1 VVKKKEKNIHKNMPI
16 HELVGHQGSIQCCK
30 FLSGNFLISGSSDA
44 KVCVWDLES
53 PQVYLSMHNDHTAD
67 VLCMATYEND
77 SNIFL
82 TGTYLAKILF
92 YFLGSADLTSKIWD
106 IRVKQPVQ
114 ATYKNH
120 ESVINTVQFFPLDS
134 PTTFASGSDDSTVK
148 LHDIRVKKELATF
161 QDKDSYESVYS
172 IAFSK
177 TGR

>member
-1 VVKKKEKNIHKNMPI
+1 MISADFEKTEGKKVACGAIDAKVRIFEINTVVKKKEKNIHKNMPI

-82 TGTYLAKILF
+82 TGFAFYTILIINSLLNSKWTTHNLIF
-92 YFLGSADLTSKIWD
+92 FL
-106 IRVKQPVQ
+106 
-114 ATYKNH
+114 
-120 ESVINTVQFFPLDS
+120 FFRICRFD
-134 PTTFASGSDDSTVK
+134 
-148 LHDIRVKKELATF
+148 
-161 QDKDSYESVYS
+161 
-172 IAFSK
+172 
-177 TGR
+177 

>member
-1 VVKKKEKNIHKNMPI
+1 MISADFEKTEGKKVACGAIDAKVRIFEINTVVKKKEKNIHKNMPI

-82 TGTYLAKILF
+82 TGFVFRAIHILNYYVF
-92 YFLGSADLTSKIWD
+92 I
-106 IRVKQPVQ
+106 
-114 ATYKNH
+114 
-120 ESVINTVQFFPLDS
+120 
-134 PTTFASGSDDSTVK
+134 
-148 LHDIRVKKELATF
+148 
-161 QDKDSYESVYS
+161 
-172 IAFSK
+172 
-177 TGR
+177 